1 MVLLIYFCM
10 APGQEPNPT
19 SRFFGVW
26 KSQPSVEQR
35 PSWALASKDS
45 SQGSGPASC
54 GRSTR
59 RPALGP
65 GLPLKTENSTSSI
78 PPGRVALMIITK
90 TMEWG
95 AGAMLEV
102 CEGFIFQSLAT

>member
-45 SQGSGPASC
+45 SQGNGPASC
-54 GRSTR
+54 NQE
-59 RPALGP
+59 A
-65 GLPLKTENSTSSI
+65 
-78 PPGRVALMIITK
+78 
-90 TMEWG
+90 G
-95 AGAMLEV
+95 AGSWAATQDREQH
-102 CEGFIFQSLAT
+102 IFDSTGQGCSDDYYKDHGVGRWGYAGGV